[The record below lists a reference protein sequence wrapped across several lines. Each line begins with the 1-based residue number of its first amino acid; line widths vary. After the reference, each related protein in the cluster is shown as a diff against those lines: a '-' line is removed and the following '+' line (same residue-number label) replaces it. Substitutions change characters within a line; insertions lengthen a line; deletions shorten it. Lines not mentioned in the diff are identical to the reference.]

1 MSHIKELKLRRLSVS
16 KNREKDK
23 YNEDKVL
30 KVLPVIKKKV
40 FSSHKRG
47 SIAFQTLEDPNNQL
61 TRFSLKTHFFTCGK

>member
-1 MSHIKELKLRRLSVS
+1 MTSRKFGILDPVMSHIKELKLRRLSVS
-16 KNREKDK
+16 KKREKEK

-47 SIAFQTLEDPNNQL
+47 SIAFRKFRGP
-61 TRFSLKTHFFTCGK
+61 K